1 MPEPVPAT
9 APAEASIRRAIN
21 RQTKL
26 IRTAGRRWS
35 ARAEA
40 AFLETLAASANVTAA
55 AEAAGFSTTA
65 IYRRRLNDARFAAR
79 WAEAMEV
86 GYTRLECLA
95 IEAGAAALGGTPLG
109 VGGPLPPMTAADV
122 LNLLRLHRAG
132 VRGGRAQRYDWRRA
146 EPDIEEVR
154 AEVLRRLAV
163 MGAAHVFQAEG

>member
-26 IRTAGRRWS
+26 FRTAGRRWS

-65 IYRRRLNDARFAAR
+65 IYKRRLNDARFAAR

-95 IEAGAAALGGTPLG
+95 IEAGAAALSGTPLG
-109 VGGPLPPMTAADV
+109 AGGPLPPMTAADV

-132 VRGGRAQRYDWRRA
+132 VRGGRAQRYDWRKA

-154 AEVLRRLAV
+154 AEILRRLAV
-163 MGAAHVFQAEG
+163 MDAKPVER